1 MHSLRVAV
9 VGVLVVLGGIS
20 AGAEDP
26 NPPSIHG
33 DGGAWPVVRQWTV
46 PETHHFAQWI
56 NHIYK
61 LKCQGTVEQRR
72 AKIER
77 VLTDPE
83 MNLLLDEAF
92 AGEQANPQL
101 DVSIMRSIN
110 GVIDCGKLTVTLSS
124 YYAYRRGLPWMI
136 SYVRSTGGDLRT
148 ASHNIPVGTY
158 SSLDAES
165 PQVFFSNAV
174 TGYCTGNL
182 RVEPFNEN
190 SELSDTVPVA
200 INPQYLLPGCMHYLD
215 GHVLILAEVDRFG
228 ELHFLDSTTAASR
241 DIYSFNG
248 LNAVMGIP
256 AKRSSQPGNEYAGCF
271 QGLRVWRYPIAETDD
286 EGKVTKVRRR
296 TDAEMAEFGFSTEQY
311 DRIEEISRTQ
321 RIVES
326 GIELTSFHEFIQ
338 ARMRKP
344 GERVAPAVFLR
355 DYADQLLN
363 LFAMREEIV
372 QEGWK
377 DVLANGAITFPENSR
392 SENIFTAGGRWGEY
406 STASSDIDIRARY
419 YYLADWM
426 DNVVR
431 WYDRQPDLVDL
442 TGLEWY
448 YTAAREDLAHSLV
461 GEKNRVFAEKVFQYT
476 NSAGEK
482 VSVSLL
488 ELERRLYDMS
498 FDPNH
503 SPELRWG
510 APTDSP
516 EFATAK
522 ETATPLPDGNELPMM
537 EAYQREAFYRAV
549 GQKETTESY
558 LQEMFTKGFPK
569 RDKFDLQL
577 AKWLPDKFSVPPL
590 MPSKRPEPPAKP
602 VAAPAKKSSKST
614 KSAKSSFSAQPG
626 SRLNRT
632 N

>member
-1 MHSLRVAV
+1 MTVFVA
-9 VGVLVVLGGIS
+9 IS

-33 DGGAWPVVRQWTV
+33 DGGAWPIVRQWTV

-56 NHIYK
+56 NHIYVK
-61 LKCQGTVEQRR
+61 KCQGTVEQRR

-77 VLTDPE
+77 VLTDPD
-83 MNLLLDEAF
+83 MNLLLDPDF
-92 AGEQANPQL
+92 AGEQVNPQL

-110 GVIDCGKLTVTLSS
+110 GVIDCGKLTVTLTS

-136 SYVRSTGGDLRT
+136 SYVRSTGGDLRSS
-148 ASHNIPVGTY
+148 AHNIPVGTY
-158 SSLDAES
+158 SSQDAET
-165 PQVFFSNAV
+165 PQDFFSNAV

-200 INPQYLLPGCMHYLD
+200 INPRFLLPGCMHYLD
-215 GHVLILAEVDRFG
+215 GHVLILADVDRFG

-256 AKRSSQPGNEYAGCF
+256 AKQSSRTGNEYAGCF
-271 QGLRVWRYPIAETDD
+271 QGLRVWRYPIAETD
-286 EGKVTKVRRR
+286 ENGNVTRVRRR
-296 TDAEMAEFGFSTEQY
+296 TDAEMAEFGYSTEQY

-321 RIVES
+321 RIVEN
-326 GIELTSFHEFIQ
+326 GLELTSFHEFIQ

-344 GERVAPAVFLR
+344 GERVAPAAFLR

-377 DVLANGAITFPENSR
+377 DVQANGPITFPENSR
-392 SENIFTAGGRWGEY
+392 SENVFTAGGRWGQF
-406 STASSDIDIRARY
+406 STASSDIDVRARY
-419 YYLADWM
+419 YHLADWM

-442 TGLEWY
+442 SGLEWY
-448 YTAAREDLAHSLV
+448 YTEAREDLAHSLV
-461 GEKNRVFAEKVFQYT
+461 GEKNRVFSERLFSYT

-482 VSVSLL
+482 VAISLL
-488 ELERRLYDMS
+488 ELERRLYDLS

-503 SPELRWG
+503 CPELRWG
-510 APTDSP
+510 APRNSA
-516 EFATAK
+516 EMATAV
-522 ETATPLPDGNELPMM
+522 EVVTPLPDGKELPMM
-537 EAYQREAFYRAV
+537 EAYEREAFYRAV

-558 LQEMFTKGFPK
+558 LQDMFTGGFPV

-577 AKWLPDKFSVPPL
+577 AKWIPESFRVPPL
-590 MPSKRPEPPAKP
+590 MPSKRPETATRT
-602 VAAPAKKSSKST
+602 VSAPAKKTRAARSDLKGPAST
-614 KSAKSSFSAQPG
+614 VKARA
-626 SRLNRT
+626 N
-632 N
+632 